1 MKKLFLTPILVAA
14 LFLGACSDDDN
25 KDEPVVI
32 DPISFNLE
40 GNDQMK
46 FNQAEFQILANQEV
60 TLTLKHAGT
69 MDKNAMGHNIVILT
83 PQTDVAA
90 FSNAAAESVETDYI
104 PKSLES
110 SVIAH
115 SKMLGGGESD
125 TINFS
130 IDTPG
135 VYNFVCSFPGH
146 YALMKGT
153 ITVK

>member
-25 KDEPVVI
+25 KDEPVVVE
-32 DPISFNLE
+32 PISFNLE

-46 FNQAEFQILANQEV
+46 FNLNEFQILAKQEV
-60 TLTLKHAGT
+60 TLTLKHSGN
-69 MDKNAMGHNIVILT
+69 MDKNVMGHNIVILT
-83 PQTDVAA
+83 PQTDLNA
-90 FSNAAAESVETDYI
+90 FGQASAESAATGYI
-104 PKSLES
+104 PKSFES
-110 SVIAH
+110 SIISS

-125 TINFS
+125 TINFN

-146 YALMKGT
+146 YAIMKGT